1 MNAPIRYG
9 LTFDDVLLVPKHF
22 YGSSRSQINTTSRF
36 SRNITVNI
44 PIVSSNMDTVTE
56 SPMAIALAREGGIG
70 IIHRFMTI
78 QEQVK
83 EVEIVKRAESIIIER
98 PYTLNPDATLAS
110 AIELMKEKGVSGI
123 LITSGDNNLEGI
135 LTRRDLRFVTDY
147 NKFVSEVMTPK
158 SDLIVA
164 PANITLNEAKTIL
177 DEHKIEKLPLVSHG
191 KLTGLITASDI
202 NKKDLHKNATKDEKG
217 KLRVG
222 AAIGVKTDA
231 ISRAHALLEVGVDT
245 LVVDIAHGHSDLAIN
260 TVKNLRKEFGDNIDI
275 CAGNVATT
283 GGTEDLISAGV
294 DSVKV
299 GIGPGSIC
307 VTRIVAGAGVPQLTA
322 IMDCAEAAKNNNI
335 PIIADGGIRTS
346 GDIVKALAAG
356 ASTVMIGNLFAGTTE
371 SPGSP
376 IIRNGRRYKII
387 RGMAS
392 LGASLGRESREKK
405 GSFDKDDMDDYA
417 SSVVPEGVEA
427 MVPFR
432 GSVKEII
439 TQLVGGLRSGI
450 SYCGSLSISEMQ
462 KRAEFI
468 QISVAG
474 IKESNAHDVESV

>member
-1 MNAPIRYG
+1 
-9 LTFDDVLLVPKHF
+9 
-22 YGSSRSQINTTSRF
+22 
-36 SRNITVNI
+36 
-44 PIVSSNMDTVTE
+44 
-56 SPMAIALAREGGIG
+56 
-70 IIHRFMTI
+70 
-78 QEQVK
+78 
-83 EVEIVKRAESIIIER
+83 
-98 PYTLNPDATLAS
+98 
-110 AIELMKEKGVSGI
+110 MKEKGVSGI
-123 LITSGDNNLEGI
+123 LITSGYNNLEGI

-335 PIIADGGIRTS
+335 PIIADGGRRTS

-356 ASTVMIGNLFAGTTE
+356 ASNVMIGNLFAGSTE

-468 QISVAG
+468 HISVAG
-474 IKESNAHDVESV
+474 IKESNALDVESV